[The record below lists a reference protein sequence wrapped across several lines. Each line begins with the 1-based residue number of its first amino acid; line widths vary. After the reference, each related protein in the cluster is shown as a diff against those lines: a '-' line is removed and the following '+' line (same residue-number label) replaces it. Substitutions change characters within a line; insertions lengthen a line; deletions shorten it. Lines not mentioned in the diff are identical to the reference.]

1 MKTALIIASVAAS
14 LTGTEGS
21 GLMWSDWDGAQVC
34 QPQSFAQPAS
44 EAEVVQA
51 VRAANA
57 AGSQLKVR
65 KARVAMGFAKR
76 SRI

>member
-44 EAEVVQA
+44 EAEA
-51 VRAANA
+51 
-57 AGSQLKVR
+57 L
-65 KARVAMGFAKR
+65 
-76 SRI
+76 SR